1 MRQYKAMLK
10 YEMIDLSQRKSVFI
24 LSTLLPVIFF
34 LVFSSMMKMPDK
46 NIQQY
51 FVRDYMLSMTTFS
64 LTSFAIFTFPLEMIN
79 DKEKG
84 WSRALFRTPLNPL
97 YYYLCKVIKILMMY
111 MLSILIVFLVG
122 HFVKGVT
129 MSTTEWL
136 VCYAGL
142 LFGGII
148 FLTLGILLSQF
159 KDAQKVST
167 FGNILYL
174 GLAMLGGL
182 WFPVRTFPEWLQSI
196 AKLTP
201 TYNFKNIA
209 AGQFDKSYPFES
221 IGILLIYAVIFIMVS
236 IWMRRRSEVI

>member
-1 MRQYKAMLK
+1 MRQFKAMLK
-10 YEMIDLSQRKSVFI
+10 YEMIDLSQRKSLFI

-34 LVFSSMMKMPDK
+34 LVFSSMMKIPDK
-46 NIQQY
+46 DIQQY

-64 LTSFAIFTFPLEMIN
+64 LTSFAIITFPLEMIN
-79 DKEKG
+79 DKQKG

-122 HFVKGVT
+122 HFVKGVN
-129 MSTTEWL
+129 MSTIEWL

-182 WFPVRTFPEWLQSI
+182 WFPVMTFPDWLQPI
-196 AKLTP
+196 AKLMP

-236 IWMRRRSEVI
+236 IWLRKRSEVI

>member
-1 MRQYKAMLK
+1 MKQFKAMLK

-129 MSTTEWL
+129 MTTTEWL
-136 VCYAGL
+136 VSYAGL

-182 WFPVRTFPEWLQSI
+182 WFPVRTFPEWLQPI

-221 IGILLIYAVIFIMVS
+221 IGILLIYAVIFIIIS
-236 IWMRRRSEVI
+236 IWMRRRTEVN